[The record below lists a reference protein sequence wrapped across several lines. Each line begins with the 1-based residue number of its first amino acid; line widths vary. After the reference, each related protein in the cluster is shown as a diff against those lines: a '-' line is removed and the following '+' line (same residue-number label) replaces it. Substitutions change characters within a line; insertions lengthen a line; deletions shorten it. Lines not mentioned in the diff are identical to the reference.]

1 MHFSIAY
8 KYNEAFYKNIN
19 NDNYKLI
26 ETFDMGNGY
35 TFFVYERIAKAN
47 RQEVEYYREYFSEE
61 NKQFP
66 NFYDE
71 VFNKFIQENDLG
83 E

>member
-1 MHFSIAY
+1 
-8 KYNEAFYKNIN
+8 
-19 NDNYKLI
+19 
-26 ETFDMGNGY
+26 MGNGY